1 VVVLG
6 ETVQG
11 RHTANGRNIGGRSL
25 RGPLALGVV
34 VALVALTVVA
44 VRVVAADANGCSTGV
59 RLNIAANPDIYP
71 SVREAATRW
80 VATNPKVDNQC
91 VRVQVTSTPAADVAN
106 ALAVRAGAGAFIN
119 VAAKPMATP
128 PDDQVPAVW
137 LPDSISWIG
146 RVQAVNRDAFEDDI
160 PSVAMSPVVL
170 GMPET
175 LARTLEAGRP
185 HKLGTDEIATLLQR
199 ALRDKDKNFQLGVA
213 EPRRDSA
220 SLAGAILLRDAIATS
235 PAQLPQLVAAYRTI
249 SLVPDQTAVL
259 SSFGTRQT
267 MAPLTEQAVL
277 SYDANSPQSPLA
289 AVPLES
295 APALDYPYATVA
307 GKPRAVAEAA
317 DLFRK
322 ALISRSYRDIFA
334 KAAFRD
340 PDGGVNPGFPIGHG
354 ATAETAIGNPLTD
367 TKKIADVLAIWTGSK
382 IASRIVTL
390 TDVTS
395 VMAQPVAP
403 GGPSR
408 MQIVQKAQVD
418 GLKLFTD
425 DSEMSVWG
433 FAAGLPGGKDYR
445 EMVPMGAL
453 GPAQRNKI
461 NTTIAANQPLPIPTR
476 GLYESILAAYK
487 AVKNGW
493 EDGKSNTVLVFTAG
507 GNTKPDGLSLDDVNL
522 ELERLTDPT
531 KPIRV
536 VLLGFG
542 PDVNLDELNSIA
554 KTTGG
559 KAFKVERPEDI
570 GGVFLQALLR
580 N

>member
-1 VVVLG
+1 M
-6 ETVQG
+6 QG

-34 VALVALTVVA
+34 IVLVALTVVA

-80 VATNPKVDNQC
+80 VATNPKVDSQC

-137 LPDSISWIG
+137 IPDSISWIG
-146 RVQAVNRDAFEDDI
+146 RVQAVNRDAFEENI

-170 GMPET
+170 GMPEA
-175 LARTLEAGRP
+175 LAQSLEGGRP
-185 HKLGTDEIATLLQR
+185 HKLGADDIATVLQH
-199 ALRDKDKNFQLGVA
+199 ALRDRDKNFQIGVA

-220 SLAGAILLRDAIATS
+220 SLAGAVLLYDAIATS
-235 PAQLPQLVAAYRTI
+235 PAQLPQLVAAYRAVN
-249 SLVPDQTAVL
+249 LVPDQAALL
-259 SSFGTRQT
+259 SSFGPRQT
-267 MAPLTEQAVL
+267 LAPLTEQAVL
-277 SYDANSPQSPLA
+277 SYDANSPQTPLA
-289 AVPLES
+289 AVPLE
-295 APALDYPYATVA
+295 AAQALDYPYAAVR
-307 GKPRAVAEAA
+307 GKPRAVAQAA
-317 DLFRK
+317 DMFRK
-322 ALISRSYRDIFA
+322 ALTSRSYREIFA

-354 ATAETAIGNPLTD
+354 ATAEAAIGNPLTD
-367 TKKIADVLAIWTGSK
+367 TRKIADVLSVWTGSK

-395 VMAQPVAP
+395 LMAQPVAP
-403 GGPSR
+403 GGPTR

-425 DSEMSVWG
+425 DSEMAVWG

-453 GPAQRNKI
+453 GSAQRNRI
-461 NTTIAANQPLPIPTR
+461 NATIAANQPSPIPTR

-487 AVKNGW
+487 AVQDGW

-531 KPIRV
+531 RPIRV

-570 GGVFLQALLR
+570 GSVFLQALLR

>member
-1 VVVLG
+1 M
-6 ETVQG
+6 QG

-44 VRVVAADANGCSTGV
+44 VRVVAADANGCSSGV

-80 VATNPKVDNQC
+80 VATNPKVDSQC

-137 LPDSISWIG
+137 IPDSVSWIG
-146 RVQAVNRDAFEDDI
+146 RVQAVNRDAFEDNI

-185 HKLGTDEIATLLQR
+185 HKLGADEIATLLQR
-199 ALRDKDKNFQLGVA
+199 ALRDKDKNFQVGVA

-220 SLAGAILLRDAIATS
+220 SLAGAILLHDAIATS
-235 PAQLPQLVAAYRTI
+235 PAQLPLLVAAYRTI
-249 SLVPDQTAVL
+249 NLVPDQTALL

-267 MAPLTEQAVL
+267 LAPLTEQAVL

-289 AVPLES
+289 AVPLE
-295 APALDYPYATVA
+295 AAQALDYPYAAVS
-307 GKPRAVAEAA
+307 GKPRAVAQAA
-317 DLFRK
+317 DMFRK
-322 ALISRSYRDIFA
+322 ALTSRSYRDIFA

-367 TKKIADVLAIWTGSK
+367 TKKIADVLSIWTGSK

-390 TDVTS
+390 TDVTAL
-395 VMAQPVAP
+395 MGQPIAP
-403 GGPSR
+403 GAPTR

-425 DSEMSVWG
+425 DSEMAVWG
-433 FAAGLPGGKDYR
+433 FAAGLPGDKDYR
-445 EMVPMGAL
+445 EMVPMGVL
-453 GPAQRNKI
+453 GPAQRNRI
-461 NTTIAANQPLPIPTR
+461 NATIATNQPVPIPTR

-487 AVKNGW
+487 AVHDGW

-570 GGVFLQALLR
+570 GSVFLQALLR

>member
-1 VVVLG
+1 
-6 ETVQG
+6 VQG
-11 RHTANGRNIGGRSL
+11 RHSANGRNIGGRSL

-44 VRVVAADANGCSTGV
+44 VRVVAADANGCSSGV

-71 SVREAATRW
+71 AVREAATRW

-119 VAAKPMATP
+119 VAAKPLATP
-128 PDDQVPAVW
+128 SDDQVPAVW
-137 LPDSISWIG
+137 IPDSISWIG

-170 GMPET
+170 GMPEA
-175 LARTLEAGRP
+175 LAQSLGGGRP
-185 HKLGTDEIATLLQR
+185 HKLGTDEIGSLLQR
-199 ALRDKDKNFQLGVA
+199 SLRDRDKNVQMGVA

-220 SLAGAILLRDAIATS
+220 GLAGAILLHDAIATS
-235 PAQLPQLVAAYRTI
+235 PAQLPTLVAAYRTVN
-249 SLVPDQTAVL
+249 LVPDQAAL
-259 SSFGTRQT
+259 LGAFGTRQT
-267 MAPLTEQAVL
+267 LAPLTEQAVL
-277 SYDANSPQSPLA
+277 TYDATAPQSPLA
-289 AVPLES
+289 AVPLEA
-295 APALDYPYATVA
+295 APALDYPFATVA
-307 GKPRAVAEAA
+307 GKPRAVGEAA

-322 ALISRSYRDIFA
+322 ALISRPYRDIFA

-354 ATAETAIGNPLTD
+354 ASADAAIGNPLTD

-382 IASRIVTL
+382 IASRIITL

-395 VMAQPVAP
+395 VMGQPVAP
-403 GGPSR
+403 GAPTR

-425 DSEMSVWG
+425 DSEMAVWG
-433 FAAGLPGGKDYR
+433 YASGFPDGKDYH
-445 EMVPMGAL
+445 EIVPMGAL
-453 GPAQRNKI
+453 GAAQRNKI
-461 NTTIAANQPLPIPTR
+461 NTTIATNQPVATPIR

-487 AVKNGW
+487 AVQDGW
-493 EDGKSNTVLVFTAG
+493 EDGKSNTVLVFTSG
-507 GNTKPDGLSLDDVNL
+507 SNTKPDGLSLDDVNL

-570 GGVFLQALLR
+570 GSVFLQALLR